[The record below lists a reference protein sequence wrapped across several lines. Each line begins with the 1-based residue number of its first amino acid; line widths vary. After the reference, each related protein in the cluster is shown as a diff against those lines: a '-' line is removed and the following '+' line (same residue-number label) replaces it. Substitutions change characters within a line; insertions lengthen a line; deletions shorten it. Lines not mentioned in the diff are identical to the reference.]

1 MGWGARVFVCLD
13 RLNLGTGAFMAL
25 VMCGRCDGG
34 HAIANADA
42 EGPRQPMVTRE
53 EATVTSVR
61 SLCRIKDWG
70 TLEAE

>member
-1 MGWGARVFVCLD
+1 
-13 RLNLGTGAFMAL
+13 MAL
-25 VMCGRCDGG
+25 VMCGSCDGG
-34 HAIANADA
+34 HALANADA
-42 EGPRQPMVTRE
+42 EGPRQPVVPRE